1 MPCGIDLDFT
11 SLKDKLLEMKSSALS
26 ELNSTVA
33 AAKAAAESKISAF
46 ESTIR
51 GWVPVLP
58 DIPVPS
64 GTPMLPDIL
73 AILAVVQYIK
83 QNPELISEQQI
94 LSVLKQQFEEKF
106 GSALSKTGTNLDELL
121 IGLDSGI
128 DPCSL
133 VPNILVGSDGS
144 VFEAPK
150 EPLYAKD
157 DSLPETPSTETEVMK
172 SLRSKIGSDIGSIS
186 ISTSIMESK
195 LTELPNKTSIKDSVS
210 KAIDITEYYS
220 AVEKVEI
227 IDLEMESLIS
237 SGPTTFK
244 AELESIR
251 QNV

>member
-11 SLKDKLLEMKSSALS
+11 SLKDKLLDMKSSALA

-33 AAKAAAESKISAF
+33 AARAVAESKIAAF

-51 GWVPVLP
+51 GWVSEIQPP
-58 DIPVPS
+58 APS
-64 GTPMLPDIL
+64 GISMELDIVVL
-73 AILAVVQYIK
+73 ANFAYLAY
-83 QNPELISEQQI
+83 QNPTEARSA
-94 LSVLKQQFEEKF
+94 
-106 GSALSKTGTNLDELL
+106 ALSKLRSTFLEKYGEALSKSGSNLDSL
-121 IGLDSGI
+121 IEGLNSGI

-133 VPNILVGSDGS
+133 LPNIVTDSLGNVIEQ
-144 VFEAPK
+144 VK
-150 EPLYAKD
+150 KPLYAKVD
-157 DSLPETPSTETEVMK
+157 GSAELLSIETEVMK
-172 SLRSKIGSDIGSIS
+172 TLRSKIGSDIGSIS
-186 ISTSIMESK
+186 FSTSIMEPK
-195 LTELPNKTSIKDSVS
+195 LSELPVISNVKDSVS